1 MRFNLPKS
9 SAGRRVGLLGGSF
22 DPAHEGHLRISE
34 QALKRF
40 DLHQIWWLVSPANPL
55 KPQGPAPLDKRL
67 AHAKRLSDH
76 PRIVITDLESRLDTR
91 FTCDSLRGL
100 RAIYPTTRFT
110 WLMGADNL
118 AQIHKWRDWQDIFQI
133 MPLGILAT
141 RAGVGGAM
149 RASGAALC
157 LRKAPRAC
165 VKAIESLHCSS
176 LVFCGYA
183 AEPGQLLGHSQPRRL
198 GLTAQEGRAKA

>member
-55 KPQGPAPLDKRL
+55 KPQGPAPLDKRV

-76 PRIVITDLESRLDTR
+76 PRIVVTDLESHLDKGSPVTACAGCGR
-91 FTCDSLRGL
+91 STPL
-100 RAIYPTTRFT
+100 RASPGSWGLIIWHRSISGGIGRIFSRSCPWEF
-110 WLMGADNL
+110 
-118 AQIHKWRDWQDIFQI
+118 WRDQGRGWRRN
-133 MPLGILAT
+133 A
-141 RAGVGGAM
+141 RRRRGALPPQGSPRM
-149 RASGAALC
+149 RQ
-157 LRKAPRAC
+157 
-165 VKAIESLHCSS
+165 
-176 LVFCGYA
+176 GY
-183 AEPGQLLGHSQPRRL
+183 
-198 GLTAQEGRAKA
+198 